1 MRLIAASPK
10 APGARPGIVFG
21 ILTAA
26 FQSTP
31 LLPNGSSI
39 KSPEVESP
47 THLNARTWITLPP
60 KSVSNAIK
68 TSSCVLFGRAGHAG
82 FGSVD

>member
-1 MRLIAASPK
+1 M
-10 APGARPGIVFG
+10 
-21 ILTAA
+21 
-26 FQSTP
+26 
-31 LLPNGSSI
+31 LPNGSSI

-68 TSSCVLFGRAGHAG
+68 TSSCVLFGRAGQAG